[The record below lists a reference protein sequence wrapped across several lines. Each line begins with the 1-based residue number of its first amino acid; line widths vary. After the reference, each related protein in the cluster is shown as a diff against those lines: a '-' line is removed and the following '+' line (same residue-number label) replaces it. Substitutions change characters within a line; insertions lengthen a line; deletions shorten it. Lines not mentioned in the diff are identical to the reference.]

1 MGDKWRLG
9 DEWAALG
16 HTQVGITCADGVWG
30 IAPATTSA
38 DVLHD
43 TALIGIK
50 ENLTTNVNQQTNRNM
65 RLFGPSSASLR
76 AFARLHIR
84 TRHRLFQ
91 LQIFMQPSSQQW
103 TCSVGTPTRRPMAMA
118 TMTSTSVRR
127 TCNSPRRRSNR
138 TRPLPQSAGLFS
150 PVQCPTHLH
159 RTQQRAIATPAC
171 HGKSRRRRTKSNRRC
186 GARLVF
192 LEATSVSLANLLY
205 A

>member
-65 RLFGPSSASLR
+65 RLFGSSSASLR
-76 AFARLHIR
+76 LHITSIHG
-84 TRHRLFQ
+84 TRQWPFQ
-91 LQIFMQPSSQQW
+91 FAKFFALQTPSSTQ
-103 TCSVGTPTRRPMAMA
+103 A
-118 TMTSTSVRR
+118 THHDGHVR
-127 TCNSPRRRSNR
+127 
-138 TRPLPQSAGLFS
+138 
-150 PVQCPTHLH
+150 
-159 RTQQRAIATPAC
+159 
-171 HGKSRRRRTKSNRRC
+171 
-186 GARLVF
+186 
-192 LEATSVSLANLLY
+192 
-205 A
+205 